1 MNRKYDNDKGMTSM
15 ENPTQVKRKHFRFP
29 AYDDEV
35 GVKLTPINK
44 RKLFQNDPVIN
55 RSVEA
60 EVQTLE
66 KVTEPMDPVPGQ
78 VQINREKQPTELN
91 KLHINHSQQQV
102 EELAKHKSNLPNY
115 TASWTTSIKKKNNLF
130 GDMHKK
136 KPSDYRNKE
145 AIKTNKHFTST
156 NYNYDARSYFVP
168 KYIPASVITDEK
180 GPDVSEQDL
189 VEAMK
194 KDQNSY
200 LLFDEEPVPFQEKGA
215 QDPTVKK
222 FNVPKESLDIPVTR
236 RQYQQ
241 IKPDMKRFGQGDISH
256 SLPRSRKELKSA
268 KENAKNQTA
277 YDKKVAEADQEKKSG
292 ISLSGIISDSSTDLE
307 NSKYFN

>member
-1 MNRKYDNDKGMTSM
+1 MV
-15 ENPTQVKRKHFRFP
+15 NPTQVKRKHFRFP

-35 GVKLTPINK
+35 GVKLTPINN
-44 RKLFQNDPVIN
+44 RKLFQDDPVIN
-55 RSVEA
+55 RSVEVA
-60 EVQTLE
+60 AQTPE
-66 KVTEPMDPVPGQ
+66 RVTEPMDPVPGQ
-78 VQINREKQPTELN
+78 IQINREKQPTQLN
-91 KLHINHSQQQV
+91 KLHTNHSKQQV
-102 EELAKHKSNLPNY
+102 DELAKHKSNLPNY
-115 TASWTTSIKKKNNLF
+115 TASWTTPTKKKNNLF

-136 KPSDYRNKE
+136 NPSDYRNKE
-145 AIKTNKHFTST
+145 AIRTNKRTT
-156 NYNYDARSYFVP
+156 PKNYNYDARSYFVP

-180 GPDVSEQDL
+180 GPKVSEQEL
-189 VEAMK
+189 VEAMR

-200 LLFDEEPVPFQEKGA
+200 LLFDEAPTSFQVKGE

-241 IKPDMKRFGQGDISH
+241 IKPDMERFGQGDISH

-277 YDKKVAEADQEKKSG
+277 YGKKVAEADQEKKRG
-292 ISLSGIISDSSTDLE
+292 ISLSGIIADSSTDLE